1 MLYLAKEIIK
11 EMNIRYILLIV
22 ISSFHISSYAQAV
35 DSLHF
40 TQEQYNQLVNR
51 LNGHQDRINLGHT
64 FMASGLVGLVL
75 NKLIAEERINSLNNN
90 QSTNSIDVEERID
103 KLDNIRSQK
112 KVFDIIFGSLL
123 LTGVIIPIKNKS
135 KKKRNNKVE
144 LIDLN
149 INQEPIL
156 SNDIEWNFFVG
167 DYLKYKLIDDPTEY
181 YGILKKVNDTSIVV
195 SNNGNSKV
203 IYLSKLESISEIDE

>member
-203 IYLSKLESISEIDE
+203 IYLSKLESISEID